1 MKTIKVAEATEL
13 QLDWLVAY
21 AEGRKCSVVQSSIG
35 LTPFVVLYTDPLG
48 MFTPS
53 TSWAQGG
60 QIIDREIT
68 KVFRNVGGTWSA
80 MILKDVPIPPE
91 DRGTSLAL
99 TRRAQWNGAGP
110 TALIAAIRCFVTSK
124 LGDTV
129 EVPAELN

>member
-1 MKTIKVAEATEL
+1 MAKVKIGEL
-13 QLDWLVAY
+13 IGPALDWAVAY
-21 AEGRKCSVVQSSIG
+21 AQGRKFSIVQSSIG
-35 LTPFVVLYTDPLG
+35 LKPFVVLYDDPLG

-110 TALIAAIRCFVTSK
+110 TPLVAVMRCYVASALGSEI
-124 LGDTV
+124 
-129 EVPAELN
+129 EVPDELL